1 MKFLKLN
8 PAREF
13 FVDNSIPS
21 QFFNSVDGLLNQ
33 QMSKFERDVHFSPRV
48 DITEDEHNFT
58 LHVQLPG
65 VKKENVSIE
74 IVKNTLVIS
83 GEKQLKL
90 ENDTRKFHTIESFEG
105 KFKRTFLL
113 NETIDKSQIEAKM
126 EDGVLS
132 IELKKLEQK
141 TEKTA
146 ITIK

>member
-13 FVDNSIPS
+13 FIENSIPS

-33 QMSKFERDVHFSPRV
+33 QMGKFERDVHFSPRV
-48 DITEDEHNFT
+48 DITEDENNFT

-65 VKKENVSIE
+65 VKKENVNVE
-74 IVKNTLVIS
+74 IVKNNLIVS
-83 GEKQLKL
+83 GEKNLRT

-113 NETIDKSQIEAKM
+113 NETIDKSKIDAKM
-126 EDGVLS
+126 EDGILS